1 MLVRSFRSGKE
12 IFLWRQ
18 NVNRVGISVA
28 IKFESLKY
36 AHLISDPPMETRD
49 ADHRPPMRAMREGAM
64 DAQFRGTNQICAGV

>member
-1 MLVRSFRSGKE
+1 MLLSSFRSGKE

-36 AHLISDPPMETRD
+36 AHLISDPPMDTRE
-49 ADHRPPMRAMREGAM
+49 ADHRSTMRAMREGTM
-64 DAQFRGTNQICAGV
+64 DAQFRGTNQMCAGV